1 MMCCYV
7 HNIQAKRWA
16 GAFESPKVCGAKKI
30 LILIT
35 SVSELG
41 TVLSNLIGAFGLI
54 FYSTAQEA
62 VFKVSG
68 VE

>member
-1 MMCCYV
+1 MSITYRQKDGPALLKV
-7 HNIQAKRWA
+7 
-16 GAFESPKVCGAKKI
+16 PKFAGAKKI